1 MIEALGPLGILG
13 AIVVL
18 IVSFGIAYLM
28 RQFGITASIS
38 SSPST
43 TRPSLRR
50 SLSTIVT
57 WLASASTMEAS
68 ETPGPDE

>member
-28 RQFGITASIS
+28 RQFGITASI
-38 SSPST
+38 
-43 TRPSLRR
+43 
-50 SLSTIVT
+50 
-57 WLASASTMEAS
+57 
-68 ETPGPDE
+68 